1 MDAAVDEPSEQRRAS
16 APHPEQ
22 RAEQREPT
30 PSQRAELRRA
40 RLRWPL
46 MLAGLLLAVLGALGY
61 YLFTGRYQSTD
72 DSSVMAAM
80 TTISSNI
87 PGRVVEVDVHDNQV
101 VQRGQVLFRLDER
114 PLRIAEEEAQAKLA
128 AARLQ
133 IRAAKASYGHE
144 LEEIAAAR
152 DTLAYEQREFARQQR
167 LVQSGIS
174 SRAQYEQTQH
184 ALELAQTQLGSAQQ
198 QAGTYLALLGGNPNL
213 QVDQHPLV
221 LEAVAALDR
230 ADLQLSYAAIHAPSD
245 GVVTK
250 VEQLQVGD
258 YINAAT
264 PVFSLISTHDVWVE
278 ANFKE
283 DQLTYMRP
291 GQSAEV
297 SIDAFPGQRF
307 QAQVVSLSPGTGAQF
322 SLLPPENATGNWV
335 KVVQRVPVRLR
346 LMAAAQGV
354 LPLDERLSGLSAEV
368 TVDTGHHRHLFGQGD
383 QRDDEAVRADGAA
396 LRLAQRDAGAAPG
409 SSTAASGR

>member
-1 MDAAVDEPSEQRRAS
+1 MHAESKGHIAMDASVDESPEQRRAPS
-16 APHPEQ
+16 PPARPEQ
-22 RAEQREPT
+22 HGEAAGSPRAE
-30 PSQRAELRRA
+30 RRA

-46 MLAGLLLAVLGALGY
+46 MLGGLILAALGALGY

-72 DSSVMAAM
+72 DSAVMAAM
-80 TTISSNI
+80 TSISSNI
-87 PGRVVEVDVHDNQV
+87 AGRVVQIEVHDNQI

-114 PLRIAEEEAQAKLA
+114 PLSIAMEEAQAKLA

-144 LEEIAAAR
+144 FEEIAAAR

-184 ALELAQTQLGSAQQ
+184 ALQLAQTQLASAQQ
-198 QAGTYLALLGGNPNL
+198 QAGTYLALLGGNPKL
-213 QVDQHPLV
+213 PIDQHPLV
-221 LEAVAALDR
+221 LEAQAALDR
-230 ADLQLSYAAIHAPSD
+230 ATLQLSYATIRAPSD

-283 DQLTYMRP
+283 DQLTYMRA

-297 SIDAFPGQRF
+297 SIDAFPGRHF
-307 QAQVVSLSPGTGAQF
+307 RAQVVSLSPGTGAQF

-346 LMAAAQGV
+346 LLTADQGA

-368 TVDTGHHRHLFGQGD
+368 TVDTDHHRHLFGQDNQG
-383 QRDDEAVRADGAA
+383 EGAA
-396 LRLAQRDAGAAPG
+396 QRLAQRDP
-409 SSTAASGR
+409 TAASGP

>member
-1 MDAAVDEPSEQRRAS
+1 MDAAVEESSEQHRTPQAPPRPQQGGDAGAS
-16 APHPEQ
+16 P
-22 RAEQREPT
+22 RAE
-30 PSQRAELRRA
+30 RRA

-46 MLAGLLLAVLGALGY
+46 MLAGLAVAVLGALGY

-114 PLRIAEEEAQAKLA
+114 PLHIALEEAQAKLA

-133 IRAAKASYGHE
+133 IRAARASYGHE
-144 LEEIAAAR
+144 FEEIAAAR
-152 DTLAYEQREFARQQR
+152 DTLAYQQREFARQQR

-184 ALELAQTQLGSAQQ
+184 ALQLAQTQLASAEQ

-213 QVDQHPLV
+213 PVDQHPLV
-221 LEAVAALDR
+221 LEAQAAMDR
-230 ADLQLSYAAIHAPSD
+230 ANLQLSYTTVRAPSD

-297 SIDAFPGQRF
+297 AIDAFPGRHF
-307 QAQVVSLSPGTGAQF
+307 RAQVVSLSPGTGAQF

-346 LMAAAQGV
+346 LLSSDQGA

-368 TVDTGHHRHLFGQGD
+368 TVDTGHHRHLFGAGGE
-383 QRDDEAVRADGAA
+383 RTGGASS
-396 LRLAQRDAGAAPG
+396 RLAQRDTAG
-409 SSTAASGR
+409 R